1 MLDEMQH
8 RLSSLEMIVK
18 PLVEV
23 EKDKKSK
30 E

>member
-1 MLDEMQH
+1 MLDEIQR
-8 RLSSLEMIVK
+8 RLSSLETIVK

-23 EKDKKSK
+23 EKDKKS